1 MIVDRRP
8 VFFIYLLHAILY
20 ISSVVLDISDLG
32 PVSALWASNFG
43 SYAPSLCG
51 EGAGLVGPWSGL
63 PRASFLSDSQFIQ
76 VLYRVLGRSFLSLHI
91 NDYSCPVPH
100 FYYSPYLLTSL

>member
-1 MIVDRRP
+1 MLSGLD
-8 VFFIYLLHAILY
+8 LLLFASWLHTDGTSLGTGKPAAIDA
-20 ISSVVLDISDLG
+20 VLLLSHPLAYRCHGLG
-32 PVSALWASNFG
+32 RTRG
-43 SYAPSLCG
+43 G

-91 NDYSCPVPH
+91 ND
-100 FYYSPYLLTSL
+100 